1 MAHICEFCNKGYTSL
16 SSLNYHKRSTKFCI
30 EIQKKNSTIPI
41 SNINEFNCEFCE
53 KNFTTKLSLA
63 THLIACDV
71 KKYKDKIDKQYS
83 LFKEEVE
90 SKYKD
95 YENQL
100 SEYKIKLESKDEQL
114 KSKDEQLKS
123 KDEQIKKLEEKVE
136 RYESQLFDNN
146 NKLTE
151 QLINRPQIVNN
162 NTNNNN
168 YTIEFNKLKNE
179 LLPFTDA
186 NIKNC
191 INSID
196 GNNLIF
202 FNDYDIN
209 SNFIHNFVN
218 AIKVMTFCTDASR
231 GSMIVIDENKK
242 HKKMVA
248 TQFILECFEKS
259 TPECIAVIN
268 KAMAY
273 VKAEHES
280 EDSVV
285 STEDYGNCIHALF
298 QIREHLKLNKPPAD
312 LVKLLSSNLTKNV
325 KQCSKNT
332 SNFMIEN

>member
-1 MAHICEFCNKGYTSL
+1 MASICEFCNKGFSNI
-16 SSLNYHKRSTKFCI
+16 SNLNYHKRTAKFCMN
-30 EIQKKNSTIPI
+30 IQKKNEPEKEKSEFVILNCEYC
-41 SNINEFNCEFCE
+41 SKEFN
-53 KNFTTKLSLA
+53 KKSTLLS
-63 THLIACDV
+63 HLLTCKV
-71 KKYKDKIDKQYS
+71 KEYKDKIDKECIE
-83 LFKEEVE
+83 LR
-90 SKYKD
+90 
-95 YENQL
+95 
-100 SEYKIKLESKDEQL
+100 IKLESKDEQL
-114 KSKDEQLKS
+114 RS

-259 TPECIAVIN
+259 TPECISVIN

>member
-1 MAHICEFCNKGYTSL
+1 MN
-16 SSLNYHKRSTKFCI
+16 
-30 EIQKKNSTIPI
+30 IQKKNEPEKEKSEFVILNCEYC
-41 SNINEFNCEFCE
+41 SKEFN
-53 KNFTTKLSLA
+53 KKSTLLS
-63 THLIACDV
+63 HLLICKV
-71 KKYKDKIDKQYS
+71 KEYKDKIDKECIE
-83 LFKEEVE
+83 LR
-90 SKYKD
+90 
-95 YENQL
+95 
-100 SEYKIKLESKDEQL
+100 IKLE
-114 KSKDEQLKS
+114 SKDEQLKS

-259 TPECIAVIN
+259 TPECISVIN